1 MTDTKSSCYTA
12 SVKAAVMRIIS
23 KLFRK
28 KTLNLFQVD
37 SDTGLSLIK
46 SLSDESK
53 GCFSGSLGETLVF
66 DF

>member
-1 MTDTKSSCYTA
+1 MTDTKSSCYTV

-23 KLFRK
+23 KLFKK

-37 SDTGLSLIK
+37 SDLIF
-46 SLSDESK
+46 SLSFSNRFED
-53 GCFSGSLGETLVF
+53 GNSGSLETLVF